1 VDKLSEEDLTYIFD
15 PLWQKDSSRTSTR
28 NFGLGLSIV
37 NTFVN
42 SLGDEINVEINDNVI
57 TFSVVFR

>member
-1 VDKLSEEDLTYIFD
+1 M
-15 PLWQKDSSRTSTR
+15 WQKDSSRTSTR